1 MNYTDTGNHEGET
14 VVMSTGLG
22 GFGAFWKPQ
31 IPALEERFRVIG
43 YDHRGC
49 GANAGPLPE
58 PYSMA
63 HMAEDVVEILDAA
76 GAENCHFVGHAL
88 GGLVGL
94 ELALKAPERL
104 ASLTLVNAWA
114 AVSSHT
120 LRCFEARL
128 ALLKHV
134 GVEAYVKAQPIFL
147 YSAAHAAANAQAVD
161 REVEHAIAAFQ
172 GEETLLKRVGA
183 LAAFDVRDR
192 LEEIAVPALVAASRD
207 DVLAPWTASR
217 DLAEGLPAAELCMT
231 EAGGHA
237 FTAVD
242 PAPFN
247 NVLLRFLAKNSMA
260 ASLQAI
266 DSPA

>member
-1 MNYTDTGNHEGET
+1 
-14 VVMSTGLG
+14 MSTGLG

-31 IPALEERFRVIG
+31 IPALEERFRVIA

-58 PYSMA
+58 PYSVA
-63 HMAEDVVEILDAA
+63 HMADDVVEILDAA
-76 GAENCHFVGHAL
+76 GVKSCHFVGHAL

-94 ELALKAPERL
+94 ELALKAPDRL
-104 ASLTLVNAWA
+104 ASLTLVNVWA
-114 AVSSHT
+114 KVSSHT

-128 ALLKHV
+128 ALLRHV

-172 GEETLLKRVGA
+172 GEETLLKRVSA
-183 LAAFDVRDR
+183 LAAFDVRGR
-192 LEEIAVPALVAASRD
+192 LEEIAVPTLVAASRD

-217 DLAEGLPAAELCMT
+217 DLAEGLTAAELWMA

-242 PAPFN
+242 PEPFN
-247 NVLLRFLAKNSMA
+247 DALLQFLARNSMA
-260 ASLQAI
+260 ASL
-266 DSPA
+266 

>member
-1 MNYTDTGNHEGET
+1 
-14 VVMSTGLG
+14 MSTGLG

-31 IPALEERFRVIG
+31 LAALETRYRVIV

-49 GANAGPLPE
+49 GANTGPLPE
-58 PYSMA
+58 PYSIA
-63 HMAEDVVEILDAA
+63 HMADDVVEILDAA
-76 GAENCHFVGHAL
+76 GVENCHFVGHAL

-114 AVSSHT
+114 VVSSHT

-128 ALLKHV
+128 ALLRHV

-147 YSAAHAAANAQAVD
+147 YSAAYAAANLEAIE

-172 GEETLLKRVGA
+172 GEETLLKRVSA
-183 LAAFDVRDR
+183 LAAFDARDR
-192 LEEIAVPALVAASRD
+192 LSGIAVPTLVAASRD

-217 DLAEGLPAAELCMT
+217 DLAGGLPAAELWMT

-242 PAPFN
+242 PSPFN
-247 NVLLRFLAKNSMA
+247 DVLLRFLAKNSMPASSSHA
-260 ASLQAI
+260 ADGLS
-266 DSPA
+266 